1 MHSLNV
7 ITQSGCYDEAAGC
20 NEVSPSSLIGI
31 LPLDGVSDDI
41 PEREI
46 AKFDVWITPQNY
58 SSCFFPPSTQPLYNL
73 FICVTKI
80 KESTAL
86 DFNPVI
92 LLINTWAE

>member
-1 MHSLNV
+1 M
-7 ITQSGCYDEAAGC
+7 TQSGRYDEAGGC

-31 LPLDGVSDDI
+31 LTLDGVSDDI

-46 AKFDVWITPQNY
+46 AKFDVWITQTQNYTQNY
-58 SSCFFPPSTQPLYNL
+58 SSCFFPPCTQPLYNL
-73 FICVTKI
+73 FICVTKM

-86 DFNPVI
+86 DSNPVI

>member
-7 ITQSGCYDEAAGC
+7 ITQSGRYDEAAGC

-46 AKFDVWITPQNY
+46 AKFDV
-58 SSCFFPPSTQPLYNL
+58 
-73 FICVTKI
+73 
-80 KESTAL
+80 
-86 DFNPVI
+86 
-92 LLINTWAE
+92 